1 MTIGV
6 HDFEIPHEYVQP
18 TRDMVIIRIPVPPV
32 VMGTSGKL
40 IIPEQFR
47 QLAGHNVQAG
57 RIVAMGPLA
66 FHYKS
71 GAEGK
76 LKKQEVGIGDWIIIR
91 PYAGTSLQGG
101 KLAVNT
107 GWRYVSS
114 FQDVIGLVPADRMPD
129 PSTLLWSE
137 EEAEA
142 LMQKTAEAAGV
153 APPEKRAA
161 TDFSFDNRR
170 YATPMFEGQ

>member
-18 TRDMVIIRIPVPPV
+18 TRDMVIIRVPVPPV

-66 FHYKS
+66 FHYKD
-71 GAEGK
+71 GVG
-76 LKKQEVGIGDWIIIR
+76 LKKQEVDIGDWIIIR
-91 PYAGTSLQGG
+91 PFAGTSLQGG
-101 KLAVNT
+101 KLALNT

-114 FQDVIGLVPADRMPD
+114 FQDVIGLIPADKMPD
-129 PSTLLWSE
+129 PATLLWSE

-142 LMQKTAEAAGV
+142 LMRKTAEAAGV
-153 APPEKRAA
+153 AIPKDAKP
-161 TDFSFDNRR
+161 DFNFDNRR
-170 YATPMFEGQ
+170 NVSPMFEGQ